1 MKTNRFIAASAVAGI
16 AAGIASGA
24 AAEEK
29 LAYGSWLPPTHVV
42 VEKGLN
48 PFFDRVA
55 EASGGELTWELFSG
69 GAMGGP
75 KEALSAVKDGL
86 VDASLVVDVYYKSD
100 LPVSVAMSDL
110 FMMVDDQLAWGAA
123 LTETQLL
130 DCPQCEAEY
139 DKHGLTPLAFYSGG
153 DYHLMCMEEV
163 HNLDQ
168 ISGKKIRASTRNGSL
183 SEFWGAVPVSI
194 TTAEMYEA
202 MQRGQADC
210 TIGAY
215 AWLNSYGLKDLVK
228 SIVETPIGGYYSALV
243 LHMADDRWEGLSDEN
258 KAILLQQIPQLI
270 ADINYSYKEEGDA
283 AAEEARAAGVNFFEM
298 DTGMMEAF
306 EQFKAGEVGVTV
318 EKASEAG
325 VQDADAVV
333 VALLENV
340 EKWKKI
346 MANPDMDRD
355 AYAKALWDEIYS
367 KL

>member
-1 MKTNRFIAASAVAGI
+1 MKMKGLIAASVLLGLATG
-16 AAGIASGA
+16 ASA
-24 AAEEK
+24 DEK
-29 LAYGSWLPPTHVV
+29 LAYGSWLPPSHVV
-42 VEKGLN
+42 VEKGLV
-48 PFFDRVA
+48 PFFERVA
-55 EASGGELTWELFSG
+55 EASGGKLTWELFSG

-100 LPVSVAMSDL
+100 LPVSVTMSDM

-163 HNLDQ
+163 HTLEQ
-168 ISGKKIRASTRNGSL
+168 IAGKKIRASTRNGAL
-183 SEFWGAVPVSI
+183 SEFMGAVPVSI

-228 SIVETPIGGYYSALV
+228 SIVSTPIGGYYSALV
-243 LHMADDRWEGLSDEN
+243 MHMADERWEGLSEED
-258 KAILLQQIPQLI
+258 KTVILNELPHLI
-270 ADINYSYKEEGDA
+270 ADINYSYKEAG
-283 AAEEARAAGVNFFEM
+283 EEAARAAREAGVAFFEM
-298 DTGMMEAF
+298 DPGMMEAF
-306 EQFKAGEVGVTV
+306 DYFRQGEADFAASKA
-318 EKASEAG
+318 KEAG
-325 VQDADAVV
+325 VADPDAIVTT
-333 VALLENV
+333 LLKNV
-340 EKWKKI
+340 EKWKAI

>member
-1 MKTNRFIAASAVAGI
+1 MKLNQFITTSAI
-16 AAGIASGA
+16 AIASTGLGSA
-24 AAEEK
+24 LVAEEK

-48 PFFDRVA
+48 PFFDRVK
-55 EASGGELTWELFSG
+55 EASGGNLTWELFSG

-86 VDASLVVDVYYKSD
+86 VDSSLVVDVYYKSD
-100 LPVSVAMSDL
+100 LPVSVTMSDL

-139 DKHGLTPLAFYSGG
+139 DKQGLTPLAFYSGG

-163 HNLDQ
+163 NTLEQ
-168 ISGKKIRASTRNGSL
+168 IAGKKIRASTRNGAL
-183 SEFWGAVPVSI
+183 SEAWGAVPVSI

-228 SIVETPIGGYYSALV
+228 SIVSTPIGGYYSALV
-243 LHMADDRWEGLSDEN
+243 LHMADDRWNGLSDDD
-258 KAILLQQIPQLI
+258 KAVLLKEIPQLI
-270 ADINYSYKEEGDA
+270 ADINYSYTESGNA
-283 AAEEARAAGVNFFEM
+283 AADEAKAAGVTFLEM
-298 DTGMMEAF
+298 DAGMNATF
-306 EQFKAGEVGVTV
+306 EEFKQGEIAYTV
-318 EKASEAG
+318 EKATSAG
-325 VQDADAVV
+325 VDDAQAVV
-333 VALLENV
+333 DALLENV
-340 EKWKKI
+340 AKWKEI

>member
-1 MKTNRFIAASAVAGI
+1 MKRNRFIAASAVASI
-16 AAGIASGA
+16 AAGIAGGA

-42 VEKGLN
+42 VEKGLT

-55 EASGGELTWELFSG
+55 EASSGELTWELFSG

-86 VDASLVVDVYYKSD
+86 VDASLVVDVYFKRD

-153 DYHLMCMEEV
+153 DYHLMCMDEV
-163 HNLDQ
+163 HTLEQ
-168 ISGKKIRASTRNGSL
+168 VAGKKIRATARNGALTES
-183 SEFWGAVPVSI
+183 WGAVPVSI

-228 SIVETPIGGYYSALV
+228 SIVSTPIGGYYSALV
-243 LHMADDRWEGLSDEN
+243 LHMADDRWDGLSDAH
-258 KAILLQQIPQLI
+258 KAILLQQIPHLI
-270 ADINYSYKEEGDA
+270 ADINFSYKESGEA
-283 AAEEARAAGVNFFEM
+283 SAEEARAAGVAFFEM
-298 DTGMMEAF
+298 DSAMMETF
-306 EQFKAGEVGVTV
+306 EQFKTGEIDVTV
-318 EKASEAG
+318 QKATEAG
-325 VQDADAVV
+325 VDGADAVV
-333 VALLENV
+333 AALLENV
-340 EKWKKI
+340 EKWKGI
-346 MANPDMDRD
+346 MANPDMDRE